1 MTRQGEDVWRRVRL
15 APGTE
20 ARTHQPHPARDSDS
34 AAAAR
39 TPAAMC
45 VYVSTYDVHGRYIT
59 WRRRTGFAAFK
70 SLHKSL
76 HITISLIVSSQ
87 AVQSTK
93 TSSPVTKNGRTPS
106 AKREDAISN
115 SEVHLS
121 KIGPASGVKKI

>member
-45 VYVSTYDVHGRYIT
+45 VYVSTYDVHGRYILRGEET
-59 WRRRTGFAAFK
+59 DWVCRIQIAPQIAPH
-70 SLHKSL
+70 L
-76 HITISLIVSSQ
+76 TISLIVSSQ
-87 AVQSTK
+87 GQAVQSTM
-93 TSSPVTKNGRTPS
+93 TS
-106 AKREDAISN
+106 
-115 SEVHLS
+115 
-121 KIGPASGVKKI
+121 